1 MKKTVKKAIIP
12 AAGYGTRSLPI
23 TKVVP
28 KEMFPI
34 AGKPAIQ
41 YIVEEAIES
50 GIEEILI
57 VVSRNK
63 NMILDYF
70 DRSLE
75 YEAFLEKTGKHHL
88 LKKIVQPPISIQYI
102 RQPFANGLGAAIL
115 LGKGFVG
122 KDSFAVLLPDDL
134 FLGTHQPALRELLDV
149 YKDHQSSIIALEKVN
164 EKLLK
169 NYGVVKGI
177 QMKDKTYEIHD
188 IVEKPSSTPPS
199 NLAVSGRYVF
209 EPSIFSYLE
218 KVGEGV
224 GGEVQLTDA
233 IKELLKLEKYYGVEV
248 SCNRFDIG
256 TEKGYFNLLQ
266 KIMSK
271 TKNEDE

>member
-1 MKKTVKKAIIP
+1 MKTVKKAIIP
-12 AAGYGTRSLPI
+12 AAGFGTRSLPI
-23 TKVVP
+23 TKVIP

-75 YEAFLEKTGKHHL
+75 YEAFLEKVGKHHL
-88 LKKIVQPPISIQYI
+88 LKKIEEPNISIQYR
-102 RQPFANGLGAAIL
+102 RQSFANGLGAAIL
-115 LGKGFVG
+115 LGKEFAS
-122 KDSFAVLLPDDL
+122 KDPFAVLLPDDI
-134 FLGTHQPALRELLDV
+134 FLKNGQPPALQELIDV
-149 YKDHQSSIIALEKVN
+149 YENYQSTVIALEKTE

-169 NYGVVKGI
+169 NYGVVKGTVI
-177 QMKDKTYEIHD
+177 KDNIFEIHD
-188 IVEKPSSTPPS
+188 IVEKPRFAPPS
-199 NLAVSGRYVF
+199 NLAVCGRYIF
-209 EPSIFSYLE
+209 ASSIFSHLE
-218 KVGEGV
+218 KVGKGI

-233 IKELLKLEKYYGVEV
+233 IKELSKLDKCYGVEV
-248 SCNRFDIG
+248 ASNRYDIG
-256 TEKGYFNLLQ
+256 TDEGYFNLIQ
-266 KIMSK
+266 KVMSK
-271 TKNEDE
+271 SETEDE